1 MGAILPSYES
11 FKRLGLVRN
20 GAVVANIVALRS
32 KNEYL
37 EQMAAKKRYYTPISS
52 FHSEGSSA
60 IKSFIMAIHSASS
73 RTSTVTPLLRTYS
86 SGP

>member
-20 GAVVANIVALRS
+20 GADAANLVALRS

-37 EQMAAKKRYYTPISS
+37 EQIVPKTAITHRYPRSIVR
-52 FHSEGSSA
+52 A
-60 IKSFIMAIHSASS
+60 
-73 RTSTVTPLLRTYS
+73 LRQ
-86 SGP
+86 

>member
-20 GAVVANIVALRS
+20 GAVAANLVALRS

-37 EQMAAKKRYYTPISS
+37 E
-52 FHSEGSSA
+52 
-60 IKSFIMAIHSASS
+60 
-73 RTSTVTPLLRTYS
+73 
-86 SGP
+86 